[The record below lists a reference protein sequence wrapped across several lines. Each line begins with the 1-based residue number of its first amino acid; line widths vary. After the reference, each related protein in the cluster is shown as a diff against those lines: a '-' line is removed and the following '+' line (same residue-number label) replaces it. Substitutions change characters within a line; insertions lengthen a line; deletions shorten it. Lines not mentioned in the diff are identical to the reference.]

1 MEHQHKAY
9 IHSILSVY
17 HKYWKRLLICY
28 YWYLM
33 VATDRRRPFASIN
46 SKSENIFL
54 KFGHIGYN
62 RTTDL
67 ARKKLFAKGYTI
79 RSSRNIYS
87 LFRNTNSWFSKH
99 AKE

>member
-1 MEHQHKAY
+1 MEHQHKTY

-33 VATDRRRPFASIN
+33 VATDWRRPFASIN

-54 KFGHIGYN
+54 KSGHIGYN

-67 ARKKLFAKGYTI
+67 ARKKVICKRLHHQEQQ
-79 RSSRNIYS
+79 
-87 LFRNTNSWFSKH
+87 KH
-99 AKE
+99 LQSFQEHQ